1 MNPTSQPYNGG
12 PDSAHPSTAGEDNPA
27 PLGAHEALVSQPKP
41 GDDPGE
47 FGIGILPNPK
57 ARYWQGRAAFW
68 RNEAIARGYKITE
81 EPDPPRDT
89 WQREL
94 LALADEIDRQA
105 RECPTVDWR
114 PNAFETAR
122 KLRALTRALSESAG
136 GAPVAWQYRV
146 TAGPQTGW
154 SLWMDGRGDHFKGH
168 GYTVEHR
175 PLYTSPQKPSLSA
188 ADTVFVIQR
197 ADGTPYHRDD
207 AMGILATDSEAQAIR
222 FAYVR
227 EEDGA
232 EVVRYG
238 RVLPDSA
245 PARAPGG
252 EAWQRLE
259 TWLGTY
265 ADSIPSAAYHELCA
279 IQKVIAAA
287 GGEVERG

>member
-114 PNAFETAR
+114 PSAHQNART
-122 KLRALTRALSESAG
+122 LRELTR
-136 GAPVAWQYRV
+136 V
-146 TAGPQTGW
+146 
-154 SLWMDGRGDHFKGH
+154 
-168 GYTVEHR
+168 
-175 PLYTSPQKPSLSA
+175 LSA
-188 ADTVFVIQR
+188 AAVAPLPVVHGDGGPEEDFI
-197 ADGTPYHRDD
+197 ADGVHLNCPACGGSGHVDD
-207 AMGILATDSEAQAIR
+207 A
-222 FAYVR
+222 
-227 EEDGA
+227 
-232 EVVRYG
+232 
-238 RVLPDSA
+238 A
-245 PARAPGG
+245 PARTPGG

-279 IQKVIAAA
+279 IQKVIASA
-287 GGEVERG
+287 GGEVGRG